1 MDYCL
6 HTAGQEASK
15 MLELDPLAKAFHTKE
30 KEGNNRICCKGTR
43 MYKQIPQND
52 NMVYI
57 FGNHLYFSKNKKRRK
72 KPLPFM
78 EHRIREN
85 SLVVSTEVKA
95 RYLSSLGRPRWLPN
109 S

>member
-52 NMVYI
+52 NMVYV
-57 FGNHLYFSKNKKRRK
+57 FGNHLYISKKKNGGRNRS
-72 KPLPFM
+72 LLWRTAS
-78 EHRIREN
+78 ERI
-85 SLVVSTEVKA
+85 V
-95 RYLSSLGRPRWLPN
+95 WLQR
-109 S
+109 